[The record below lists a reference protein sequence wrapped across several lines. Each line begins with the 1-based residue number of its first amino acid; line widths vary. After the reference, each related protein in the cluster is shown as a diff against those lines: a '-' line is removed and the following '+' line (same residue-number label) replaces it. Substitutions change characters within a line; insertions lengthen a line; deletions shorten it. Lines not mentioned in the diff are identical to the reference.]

1 MPAPRRLDFVRQVT
15 KLPVQLRVL
24 NGFDVRVRGK
34 SVNLQASAQ
43 RLACFLA
50 LQSRPVRRTYVA
62 GALWPDTP
70 EIRSGANLRT
80 ALWRLGR
87 GGLHLVEATVSTLRL
102 ADEVTVDLRMCLA
115 RARHL
120 VESPVDF
127 TDSDVELMAGSGD
140 LLPDCYE
147 EWVVLERERF
157 RLLRLHALEALCNE
171 LVSRGRY
178 ALAVEAG
185 QAAVQAEP
193 LRESARRALVSAH
206 LADGNCGEAIR
217 QYLDYR
223 RVLWEELRLLPSPA
237 WEGSIEELSARV
249 SGDDWVTNSGQPDRN
264 NLESGR
270 SAVGWGTSAQLG
282 PVAG

>member
-1 MPAPRRLDFVRQVT
+1 MLVRQVT
-15 KLPVQLRVL
+15 RTPVQLRLL
-24 NGFDVRVRGK
+24 NGFDLRVRGK
-34 SVNLQASAQ
+34 SIDLQAGAR

-50 LQSRPVRRTYVA
+50 LQSCPVSRAHVA

-70 EIRSGANLRT
+70 EVRSGANLRT
-80 ALWRLGR
+80 ALWRLSR
-87 GGLHLVEATVSTLRL
+87 GGLHLVEATLGTLRL
-102 ADEVTVDLRMCLA
+102 ADEVTVDLTLCLA

-120 VESPVDF
+120 VERPIDL
-127 TDSDVELMAGSGD
+127 TDSDVELMADSGD

-147 EWVVLERERF
+147 DWVVMERERF
-157 RLLRLHALEALCNE
+157 RLLRLYALEALCRE

-185 QAAVQAEP
+185 NAAVQAEP

-206 LADGNCGEAIR
+206 VADGNRGEAIR

-223 RVLWEELRLLPSPA
+223 RVLWQELRLLPSPA
-237 WEGSIEELSARV
+237 WDSSIAELSARV
-249 SGDDWVTNSGQPDRN
+249 GGDDWVTNSDQCDQDRV
-264 NLESGR
+264 ESR
-270 SAVGWGTSAQLG
+270 RPAVGWETSAQLG